1 MRSSKD
7 IKRCLRFNVTR
18 FAASWLPPK
27 SHASCMYFYI
37 VDAVLTFGETSPV
50 GHTLFTLEFP

>member
-7 IKRCLRFNVTR
+7 IKRALRFNVTR
-18 FAASWLPPK
+18 FMASWLPPK

-50 GHTLFTLEFP
+50 RQTLF